1 VADCLE
7 VTSSVRQTAGGP
19 LLSVQDLTIDYRSPD
34 GVVSLVRDVSFD
46 IGHGEVVCLVGE
58 SGSGKTLTGRA
69 ALGLLRR
76 NTRMAVTGSVL
87 FGDRDLN
94 TLAERQL
101 RAIRGSQ
108 IGMIFQDPVAALD
121 PVVRVGR
128 QVAEAITRGS
138 GPRPRQGAARMR
150 EHVAGL
156 LRQVGITDPDLRMR
170 QFPHEISGGMC
181 QRILI
186 AIALAGNPSLLIADE
201 PTTALDVTIQA
212 QVLDLVTALC
222 RDRGMSALLIT
233 HDMGVAAR
241 MADRVLVMYAGS
253 IVEQAPTW
261 DFFAHPAH
269 PYGLG
274 LVRAVPRVDTG
285 RARRLSAI
293 SGSVPEA
300 RSRPEGCPFHPRC
313 PVALDICA
321 REEPRIEQKSGGQF
335 AACHRSAEVRDGALI
350 VWDDHAEVR

>member
-1 VADCLE
+1 MAEPVVVNGTGRLA
-7 VTSSVRQTAGGP
+7 AGGP
-19 LLSVQDLTIDYRSPD
+19 LLSVQHLTIDYRSAD

-69 ALGLLRR
+69 VLGLLRR
-76 NTRMAVTGSVL
+76 NARMAVRGSVL
-87 FGDRDLN
+87 FGGRDLN
-94 TLAERQL
+94 TVPERQL

-128 QVAEAITRGS
+128 QVAEAITRG
-138 GPRPRQGAARMR
+138 GQPRPGRGAGRVGDR
-150 EHVAGL
+150 VAGL
-156 LRQVGITDPDLRMR
+156 LRQVGISDPELRMR

-186 AIALAGNPSLLIADE
+186 ASALAGEPSLLIADE

-212 QVLDLVTALC
+212 QVLDLLTALC
-222 RDRGMSALLIT
+222 RERSMSVLLIT

-241 MADRVLVMYAGS
+241 MADRILVMYAGS
-253 IVEQAPTW
+253 IVEQAPIA

-274 LVRAVPRVDTG
+274 LIRAVPRVDTG
-285 RARRLSAI
+285 RSRRLSAI

-300 RSRPEGCPFHPRC
+300 RSRPAGCPFHPRC

-321 REEPRIEQKSGGQF
+321 QDEPRMEQAGAQL
-335 AACHRSAEVRDGALI
+335 AACHRTAEVRAGTLT
-350 VWDDHAEVR
+350 VWDGHVAVH

>member
-1 VADCLE
+1 MADSLQ
-7 VTSSVRQTAGGP
+7 VNSPGRPAAGGP

-34 GVVSLVRDVSFD
+34 GLVSLVRDVSFD
-46 IGHGEVVCLVGE
+46 IGQGEVVCLVGE

-128 QVAEAITRGS
+128 QVAEAITRRS
-138 GPRPRQGAARMR
+138 GPPRRGTVSVR
-150 EHVAGL
+150 EQVAGL

-222 RDRGMSALLIT
+222 RERGMSALLIT

-253 IVEQAPTW
+253 IVEQAPTR

-300 RSRPEGCPFHPRC
+300 RSRPAGCPFHPRC

-321 REEPRIEQKSGGQF
+321 REEPRIEQQSGGQF
-335 AACHRSAEVRDGALI
+335 AACHRSAEVRDGALA

>member
-1 VADCLE
+1 VAE
-7 VTSSVRQTAGGP
+7 PVAVKGTGQSAPGGP
-19 LLSVQDLTIDYRSPD
+19 LLSVQGLTIDYRSAA
-34 GVVSLVRDVSFD
+34 GVVSLVRDVSLD

-69 ALGLLRR
+69 VLGLLRR
-76 NTRMAVTGSVL
+76 NARMAVSGSVL
-87 FGDRDLN
+87 FGGRDLN
-94 TLAERQL
+94 TVPERQL

-128 QVAEAITRGS
+128 QVAEAITRAS
-138 GPRPRQGAARMR
+138 QPRPGRGVDRVGDR
-150 EHVAGL
+150 VADL
-156 LRQVGITDPDLRMR
+156 LRQVGISDPELRMR

-186 AIALAGNPSLLIADE
+186 ASALAGEPSLLIADE

-212 QVLDLVTALC
+212 QVLDLLTALC
-222 RDRGMSALLIT
+222 RERGMSVLLIT

-241 MADRVLVMYAGS
+241 MADRILVMYAGS
-253 IVEQAPTW
+253 IVEQAPTG

-274 LVRAVPRVDTG
+274 LIRAVPRVDTG
-285 RARRLSAI
+285 RSRRLAAI

-300 RSRPEGCPFHPRC
+300 RSRPAGCPFHPRC
-313 PVALDICA
+313 PVALDVCA
-321 REEPRIEQKSGGQF
+321 RDEPRMEQAGAQF
-335 AACHRSAEVRDGALI
+335 AACHRSAEVRDGTLT
-350 VWDDHAEVR
+350 VWDGHVAVH